1 MLGASGL
8 SWSEFIE
15 GSKGSCCAM
24 KGWAPISRIGVVFAI
39 CAALA
44 GCGSSGDSNEDGV
57 LRGTYLFF
65 PDALDPGIGFTLE
78 AATAL
83 HNSYIPLL
91 TYAPHS
97 GKAGTRLIPGLAKA
111 LPKIDQ
117 GGRRYTLF
125 LRPGLEYSDGTPVR
139 ASDFRASIER
149 LFRLNSPGSTF
160 YTGIV
165 GAERFART
173 KRGTIGGIGADD
185 SSGKIVIHLTEP
197 SGFFSDLLGIQFAA
211 LLPAD
216 TPAEDQTANPPPAT
230 GPYAITKVKPGRS
243 WEYERNPA
251 WAANGEAMPDWPDGH
266 VDRIQLEVRSNPVA
280 ATEEVEKGKVD
291 WMKNPPPPERYAQ
304 VRERFEGTQ
313 FREEKQISVYYFWM
327 NTQVPPFDDV
337 RVRRAVN
344 YAVDPEA
351 LERIYAGTVKPT
363 QQVLSPQLPGYEK
376 FEPYPHNLAKA
387 KKLIAAA
394 DPSDRQITL
403 WSLNLVP
410 TNEAGEYYQQVLEQL
425 GFDVTLKQVDA
436 SNYFTVIG
444 NSSTPDLDTGF
455 ANWLLDYPHP
465 NDYFAPQLTGEAILP
480 AGNTNYAMFDDP
492 AVNAKTRQLG
502 RRQLSPEV
510 ERGYAA
516 LDRMVMKQAPWA
528 PFGTLI
534 LGTFVADSIDLDKL
548 VVSPIYGQDLTSF
561 EFK

>member
-1 MLGASGL
+1 
-8 SWSEFIE
+8 
-15 GSKGSCCAM
+15 M
-24 KGWAPISRIGVVFAI
+24 KVCSPVSRIGVLILA

-44 GCGSSGDSNEDGV
+44 GCGSAEDSNQDRV

-65 PDALDPGIGFTLE
+65 PDALDPGLSFTLE
-78 AATAL
+78 GATAL
-83 HNSYIPLL
+83 HNTYLPLL
-91 TYAPHS
+91 TYAPEN
-97 GKAGTRLIPGLAKA
+97 GEAGTKLIPGLAKA

-139 ASDFRASIER
+139 ASDFRFSIER
-149 LFRLNSPGSTF
+149 LFRINSPGSTF

-165 GAERFART
+165 GAERFAKT
-173 KRGTIGGIGADD
+173 KKGAITGISTDD
-185 SSGKIVIHLTEP
+185 ASGEIVIRLTEP
-197 SGFFSDLLGIQFAA
+197 SGYFSYILGLQYGA
-211 LLPAD
+211 LLPPD
-216 TPAEDQTANPPPAT
+216 TPAEDQTAHPPPAT
-230 GPYAITKVKPGRS
+230 GPYVITKVKPGRS

-266 VDRIQLEVRSNPVA
+266 VDKIKLEVRSNANTAVD
-280 ATEEVEKGKVD
+280 EVEKGKVD
-291 WMKNPPPPERYAQ
+291 WLKNPPPPERYAE
-304 VRERFEGTQ
+304 VRERYEGTQ
-313 FREEKQISVYYFWM
+313 FREQPQISVYYFWM
-327 NTQVPPFDDV
+327 NTQAPPFDDV

-344 YAVDPEA
+344 YAVDPKA
-351 LERIYAGTVKPT
+351 LERIYAGTLEAT
-363 QQVLSPQLPGYEK
+363 QQVLPQDMPGYEK
-376 FEPYPHNLAKA
+376 FDPYPYNLGKA
-387 KKLIAAA
+387 KKLIAEAN
-394 DPSDRQITL
+394 PSDRQITL
-403 WSLNLVP
+403 WSLNLPP
-410 TNEAGEYYQQVLEQL
+410 TDEAGEYYQQVLEKL

-444 NSSTPDLDTGF
+444 NSSTPNLDTGF

-480 AGNTNYAMFDDP
+480 AGNSNYALFDDP
-492 AVNAKTRQLG
+492 EVNAKTRQLG

-516 LDRMVMKQAPWA
+516 LDRTVMKQAPWA
-528 PFGTLI
+528 PFGALV
-534 LGTFVADSIDLDKL
+534 LGTFVAESIDLDKL